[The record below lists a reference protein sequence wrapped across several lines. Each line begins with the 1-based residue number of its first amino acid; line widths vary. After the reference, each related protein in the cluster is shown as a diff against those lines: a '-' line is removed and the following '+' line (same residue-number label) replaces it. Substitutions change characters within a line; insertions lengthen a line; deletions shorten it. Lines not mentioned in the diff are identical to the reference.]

1 VSEEW
6 AERLRKYLGWADVT
20 RSDLFADDDTRRQ
33 LSFHDLRHSGITWRA
48 VRGDEPLKVQRAAG
62 HDDFRTT
69 QRYINEA
76 QTFEGSAFGE
86 PFPAIDL
93 ELLTPFPGGRRILC
107 RLSDFWLWKTH
118 GTAIFTRDQGVP
130 SGSRIRDP
138 RANRADSRRFTHE
151 RASAS

>member
-93 ELLTPFPGGRRILC
+93 ELLTPFPGGSPNTVSTFGFLAVEN
-107 RLSDFWLWKTH
+107 S
-118 GTAIFTRDQGVP
+118 RDSHFHEG
-130 SGSRIRDP
+130 SGRPQRESNP
-138 RANRADSRRFTHE
+138 ENP
-151 RASAS
+151 